1 MGCLALSSASEMG
14 YQQQKG
20 LLQSDQ
26 DVRQLSVVE

>member
-1 MGCLALSSASEMG
+1 MGCLPLSSASEMG